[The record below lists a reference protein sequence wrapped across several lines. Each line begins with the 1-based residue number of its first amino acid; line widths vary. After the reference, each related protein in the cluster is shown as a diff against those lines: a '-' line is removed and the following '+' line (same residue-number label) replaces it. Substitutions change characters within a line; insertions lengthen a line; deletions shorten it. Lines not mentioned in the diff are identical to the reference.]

1 MGFLIKS
8 LLGIFGGTANVV
20 LSTLLSVVKTVGGEI
35 MSLIKEGANATL
47 QYHQEGISFAR
58 SMGMTLKESQSYTS
72 VLIERASELGI
83 KYGIAADKV
92 LELQRN
98 LSEATGRAA
107 MLNNADAEKFVQINK
122 LVGSD
127 VSNAFTSTI
136 MNNLGGQI
144 STVEAAV
151 SKAYTTAAKSGL
163 NAAAFSKKV
172 ADNLSLANKYSFRD
186 GVDGIT
192 RMTAMSEKLG
202 VDMKSIASS
211 IDHFLDLSDAIESS
225 AKLNMLG
232 GAAAVNGSN
241 PLTMSYEANYDPEA
255 FLERMKD
262 TLGGYASFDAK
273 SGMATV
279 NGMNRDFVANIAKA
293 LGISTEDAMSMA
305 KKQAEIK
312 YKESAFGGQLS
323 QYSNEERDFILN
335 KSYIGKDG
343 QLKMTDS
350 KYRERNV
357 NDLAS
362 SGELSQMMS
371 MSKMSDEDFVR
382 SQAMSLTSIQE
393 TVKGIETAITAD
405 AAKSFQKVLP
415 QMQSSVKGIGANLR
429 DALSGVWPGIANG
442 VSSILTFLKD
452 NMGVV
457 NGVFGVAKSIFSVLA
472 DNFKTV
478 IAAIIGLKLLKG
490 LGGVSNAFRSGYR
503 FFGGP
508 SIGGGG
514 SMGANSSLGS
524 RIASTIRTSKVFNFL
539 TGGQTRTVMDTYS
552 FARNGSGRVKSA
564 MTAIGRGLKTASRA
578 TKVAGALGGVVGA
591 LELGNA
597 LGSYYSTKND
607 LDSQLKSGAISQREY
622 NSKLNEAKTEKN
634 AGVGSAIGG
643 TLGAAIGTALGGPV
657 GTAIGGFLGGKA
669 GELIGKHW
677 VGITKTVSSA
687 SKSAY
692 SSIKS
697 GLSTFGKWL
706 KSGIKSLWHGITS
719 IAKGYY
725 NTIAMPFRAIS
736 SPKKTWDSIR
746 RDGFWSTVGKLY
758 KGGFATGGIVG
769 GNSYHGD
776 NFKVNVNSGEMI
788 LTMPQQREL
797 FDILNSKYS
806 SSSSFSRSNSV
817 VGGNS
822 YHGDNVRANVNSG
835 VNVVLYKS
843 SDTVK
848 AKPVGNKEYIY
859 KPSKSSLGGTSSEVK
874 VNDFNVNISGTI
886 RLDGGRNSKD
896 IDISKLLSNQ
906 EFVSS
911 LKEMIK
917 TSINNDINC
926 GKLMND
932 DALRRGMPAQTSL
945 WGRK

>member
-20 LSTLLSVVKTVGGEI
+20 LSTLLSVVNTVGGEI

-98 LSEATGRAA
+98 LSEATGRAT

-144 STVEAAV
+144 STVEGAI

-163 NAAAFSKKV
+163 SAASFSKKV
-172 ADNLSLANKYSFRD
+172 ADNLGLANKYSFRE
-186 GVDGIT
+186 GVEGIT
-192 RMTAMSEKLG
+192 RMTVMSEKLG

-211 IDHFLDLSDAIESS
+211 IDHFLDLTDAIEGS

-232 GAAAVNGSN
+232 GAAAAIGSN
-241 PLTMSYEANYDPEA
+241 PLTMAYEANYDPEA

-293 LGISTEDAMSMA
+293 LGVSMEDAMSMA

-312 YKESAFGGQLS
+312 YKESSFGGQLS
-323 QYSNEERDFILN
+323 QYSNEEKDFILN

-350 KYRERNV
+350 NYRERNV

-362 SGELSQMMS
+362 SGELSQMMT
-371 MSKMSDEDFVR
+371 MSKMSDEDFVM

-393 TVKGIETAITAD
+393 TVLGIKTAITAD

-415 QMQSSVKGIGANLR
+415 QMQRSVEGIGMNLR
-429 DALSGVWPGIANG
+429 DALSEVWPNIADG
-442 VSSILTFLKD
+442 VSDILTYLKD

-457 NGVFGVAKSIFSVLA
+457 KEVFGTAKNIFSVLS

-478 IAAIIGLKLLKG
+478 IGILIGLKLMKG
-490 LGGVSNAFRSGYR
+490 LGGISNAFKSGYR

-508 SIGGGG
+508 SVKPPVELSIGGGG

-552 FARNGSGRVKSA
+552 FARNGRGRIRSA

-578 TKVAGALGGVVGA
+578 TKIAGALGGVVGA

-607 LDSQLKSGAISQREY
+607 LDSQLKSGAISRREY

-687 SKSAY
+687 SKSVGNAIM
-692 SSIKS
+692 SALKS
-697 GLSTFGKWL
+697 FGEWL
-706 KSGIKSLWHGITS
+706 KSGVKSLCDGIVS
-719 IAKGYY
+719 VVKGYI
-725 NTIAMPFRAIS
+725 NTIAIIPRAIS

-776 NFKVNVNSGEMI
+776 NVKVNVNSGEMI

-806 SSSSFSRSNSV
+806 R
-817 VGGNS
+817 
-822 YHGDNVRANVNSG
+822 DNVKANVNSG

-886 RLDGGRNSKD
+886 RLDGGMNSKD

>member
-1 MGFLIKS
+1 
-8 LLGIFGGTANVV
+8 
-20 LSTLLSVVKTVGGEI
+20 
-35 MSLIKEGANATL
+35 
-47 QYHQEGISFAR
+47 
-58 SMGMTLKESQSYTS
+58 
-72 VLIERASELGI
+72 
-83 KYGIAADKV
+83 
-92 LELQRN
+92 
-98 LSEATGRAA
+98 
-107 MLNNADAEKFVQINK
+107 
-122 LVGSD
+122 
-127 VSNAFTSTI
+127 
-136 MNNLGGQI
+136 
-144 STVEAAV
+144 
-151 SKAYTTAAKSGL
+151 
-163 NAAAFSKKV
+163 
-172 ADNLSLANKYSFRD
+172 
-186 GVDGIT
+186 
-192 RMTAMSEKLG
+192 
-202 VDMKSIASS
+202 
-211 IDHFLDLSDAIESS
+211 
-225 AKLNMLG
+225 
-232 GAAAVNGSN
+232 
-241 PLTMSYEANYDPEA
+241 
-255 FLERMKD
+255 
-262 TLGGYASFDAK
+262 
-273 SGMATV
+273 
-279 NGMNRDFVANIAKA
+279 
-293 LGISTEDAMSMA
+293 
-305 KKQAEIK
+305 
-312 YKESAFGGQLS
+312 
-323 QYSNEERDFILN
+323 
-335 KSYIGKDG
+335 
-343 QLKMTDS
+343 
-350 KYRERNV
+350 
-357 NDLAS
+357 
-362 SGELSQMMS
+362 
-371 MSKMSDEDFVR
+371 
-382 SQAMSLTSIQE
+382 
-393 TVKGIETAITAD
+393 
-405 AAKSFQKVLP
+405 
-415 QMQSSVKGIGANLR
+415 
-429 DALSGVWPGIANG
+429 
-442 VSSILTFLKD
+442 
-452 NMGVV
+452 
-457 NGVFGVAKSIFSVLA
+457 
-472 DNFKTV
+472 
-478 IAAIIGLKLLKG
+478 
-490 LGGVSNAFRSGYR
+490 
-503 FFGGP
+503 
-508 SIGGGG
+508 
-514 SMGANSSLGS
+514 MGANSSLGS
-524 RIASTIRTSKVFNFL
+524 RIASTIRTSKIFNFL

-607 LDSQLKSGAISQREY
+607 LDSQLKSGAISRREY

-736 SPKKTWDSIR
+736 SPMKTWNSIR

-776 NFKVNVNSGEMI
+776 NVRANVNSGEMI

-806 SSSSFSRSNSV
+806 R
-817 VGGNS
+817 
-822 YHGDNVRANVNSG
+822 DNVKANVNSG

-886 RLDGGRNSKD
+886 RLDGGRNSRD

>member
-393 TVKGIETAITAD
+393 TVEGIKTAITAD

-415 QMQSSVKGIGANLR
+415 QMQRSVLGIGKDLR
-429 DALSGVWPGIANG
+429 DALSGVWPGIENG
-442 VSSILTFLKD
+442 VSSILTFLQN
-452 NMGVV
+452 NMGLV
-457 NGVFGVAKSIFSVLA
+457 GDIFGVAKSIFSVLA

-508 SIGGGG
+508 SIGGG

-524 RIASTIRTSKVFNFL
+524 RIASTIRTSKIFNFL

-776 NFKVNVNSGEMI
+776 NVKVNVNSGEMI

-806 SSSSFSRSNSV
+806 R
-817 VGGNS
+817 GN
-822 YHGDNVRANVNSG
+822 VKANVNSG

-886 RLDGGRNSKD
+886 RLDGGRNSRD

>member
-20 LSTLLSVVKTVGGEI
+20 LSTLLSVVNTVGGEI

-83 KYGIAADKV
+83 KYGIAADNV

-144 STVEAAV
+144 STVEGAI
-151 SKAYTTAAKSGL
+151 SNAYATAAKSGL
-163 NAAAFSKKV
+163 KAASFSKKV
-172 ADNLSLANKYSFRD
+172 ADNLGLANKYSFRE
-186 GVDGIT
+186 GVEGIT
-192 RMTAMSEKLG
+192 RMTVMSEKLG

-211 IDHFLDLSDAIESS
+211 IDHFLDLTDAIEGS

-232 GAAAVNGSN
+232 GAAAAIGSN

-279 NGMNRDFVANIAKA
+279 NGMNRDFVTNIAKA
-293 LGISTEDAMSMA
+293 LGVSMEDAMSMA

-312 YKESAFGGQLS
+312 YKESSFGGQLS

-350 KYRERNV
+350 NYRERNV

-362 SGELSQMMS
+362 SGELSQMMT
-371 MSKMSDEDFVR
+371 MSKMSDEDFVM

-393 TVKGIETAITAD
+393 TVLGIKTAITAD

-415 QMQSSVKGIGANLR
+415 KMQRSVEGIGMNLR
-429 DALSGVWPGIANG
+429 DALSEVWPNIADG
-442 VSSILTFLKD
+442 VSDILTYLQD

-457 NGVFGVAKSIFSVLA
+457 KDVFDTAKNIFSVLS

-478 IAAIIGLKLLKG
+478 IGILIGLKLMKG
-490 LGGVSNAFRSGYR
+490 LGGIYNAFKSGYR

-508 SIGGGG
+508 SVNPPVGPYIGGSSVELSIGGGG

-552 FARNGSGRVKSA
+552 FARNGRGRIRSA

-578 TKVAGALGGVVGA
+578 TKIAGALGGVVGA

-607 LDSQLKSGAISQREY
+607 LDSQLKSGAISEREY

-687 SKSAY
+687 SKSMGNAVT
-692 SSIKS
+692 SALKS
-697 GLSTFGKWL
+697 FGEWL
-706 KSGIKSLWHGITS
+706 KSGIKSLLNGIVS
-719 IAKGYY
+719 VVKGYI
-725 NTIAMPFRAIS
+725 NTIAIIPRAIS

-776 NFKVNVNSGEMI
+776 NVKVNVNSGEMI

-806 SSSSFSRSNSV
+806 R
-817 VGGNS
+817 
-822 YHGDNVRANVNSG
+822 DNVKANVNSG

-886 RLDGGRNSKD
+886 RLDGGMNSKD

>member
-20 LSTLLSVVKTVGGEI
+20 LSTLLSVVNTVGGEI

-98 LSEATGRAA
+98 LSEATGRAT

-144 STVEAAV
+144 STVEGAI

-163 NAAAFSKKV
+163 SAASFSKKV
-172 ADNLSLANKYSFRD
+172 ADNLGLANKYSFRE
-186 GVDGIT
+186 GVEGIT
-192 RMTAMSEKLG
+192 RMTVMSEKLG

-211 IDHFLDLSDAIESS
+211 IDHFLDLTDAIEGS

-232 GAAAVNGSN
+232 GAAAAIGSN
-241 PLTMSYEANYDPEA
+241 PLTMAYEANYDPEA

-293 LGISTEDAMSMA
+293 LGVSMEDAMSMA

-312 YKESAFGGQLS
+312 YKESSFGGQLS
-323 QYSNEERDFILN
+323 QYSNEEKDFILN

-350 KYRERNV
+350 NYRERNV

-362 SGELSQMMS
+362 SGELSQMMT
-371 MSKMSDEDFVR
+371 MSKMSDEDFVM

-393 TVKGIETAITAD
+393 TVLGIKTAITAD
-405 AAKSFQKVLP
+405 AAKSFQKALP
-415 QMQSSVKGIGANLR
+415 QMQRSVEGIGMNLR
-429 DALSGVWPGIANG
+429 DALSEVWPNIADG
-442 VSSILTFLKD
+442 VSDILTYLKD

-457 NGVFGVAKSIFSVLA
+457 KEVFGTAKNIFSVLS

-478 IAAIIGLKLLKG
+478 IGILIGLKLMKG
-490 LGGVSNAFRSGYR
+490 LGGISNAFKSGYR

-508 SIGGGG
+508 SVKPPVELSIGGGG

-552 FARNGSGRVKSA
+552 FARNGRGKIRSA

-578 TKVAGALGGVVGA
+578 TKIAGALGGVVGA

-607 LDSQLKSGAISQREY
+607 LDSQLNSGAISQREY

-687 SKSAY
+687 SKSVGNAIM
-692 SSIKS
+692 SALKS
-697 GLSTFGKWL
+697 FGEWI
-706 KSGIKSLWHGITS
+706 KSGIKSLLNGIVS
-719 IAKGYY
+719 VVKGYF
-725 NTIAMPFRAIS
+725 NTIAIIPRAIS
-736 SPKKTWDSIR
+736 SWSKVKESYH

-776 NFKVNVNSGEMI
+776 NVKVNVNSGEMI

-806 SSSSFSRSNSV
+806 R
-817 VGGNS
+817 
-822 YHGDNVRANVNSG
+822 DNVKANVNSG

>member
-232 GAAAVNGSN
+232 GSAAVNGSN

-393 TVKGIETAITAD
+393 TVEGIKTAITAD

-415 QMQSSVKGIGANLR
+415 QMQRSVLGIGKDLR
-429 DALSGVWPGIANG
+429 DALSGVWPGIENG
-442 VSSILTFLKD
+442 VSSILTFLQN
-452 NMGVV
+452 NMGLV
-457 NGVFGVAKSIFSVLA
+457 GDIFGVAKSIFSVLA

-508 SIGGGG
+508 SIGGG

-524 RIASTIRTSKVFNFL
+524 RIASTIRTSKIFNFL

-578 TKVAGALGGVVGA
+578 TKIAGALGGVVGA

-776 NFKVNVNSGEMI
+776 NVKVNVNSGEMI

-806 SSSSFSRSNSV
+806 R
-817 VGGNS
+817 GN
-822 YHGDNVRANVNSG
+822 VKANVNSG

-886 RLDGGRNSKD
+886 RLDGGRNSRD

-911 LKEMIK
+911 LKDMIK

>member
-1 MGFLIKS
+1 M
-8 LLGIFGGTANVV
+8 A
-20 LSTLLSVVKTVGGEI
+20 TLLNS
-35 MSLIKEGANATL
+35 
-47 QYHQEGISFAR
+47 
-58 SMGMTLKESQSYTS
+58 
-72 VLIERASELGI
+72 
-83 KYGIAADKV
+83 
-92 LELQRN
+92 RN
-98 LSEATGRAA
+98 E
-107 MLNNADAEKFVQINK
+107 
-122 LVGSD
+122 
-127 VSNAFTSTI
+127 
-136 MNNLGGQI
+136 
-144 STVEAAV
+144 
-151 SKAYTTAAKSGL
+151 
-163 NAAAFSKKV
+163 
-172 ADNLSLANKYSFRD
+172 
-186 GVDGIT
+186 
-192 RMTAMSEKLG
+192 
-202 VDMKSIASS
+202 
-211 IDHFLDLSDAIESS
+211 
-225 AKLNMLG
+225 
-232 GAAAVNGSN
+232 
-241 PLTMSYEANYDPEA
+241 
-255 FLERMKD
+255 
-262 TLGGYASFDAK
+262 
-273 SGMATV
+273 
-279 NGMNRDFVANIAKA
+279 
-293 LGISTEDAMSMA
+293 
-305 KKQAEIK
+305 
-312 YKESAFGGQLS
+312 
-323 QYSNEERDFILN
+323 
-335 KSYIGKDG
+335 
-343 QLKMTDS
+343 
-350 KYRERNV
+350 
-357 NDLAS
+357 
-362 SGELSQMMS
+362 
-371 MSKMSDEDFVR
+371 
-382 SQAMSLTSIQE
+382 
-393 TVKGIETAITAD
+393 
-405 AAKSFQKVLP
+405 
-415 QMQSSVKGIGANLR
+415 
-429 DALSGVWPGIANG
+429 
-442 VSSILTFLKD
+442 FLKSAATRILGA
-452 NMGVV
+452 GVYIT
-457 NGVFGVAKSIFSVLA
+457 S
-472 DNFKTV
+472 
-478 IAAIIGLKLLKG
+478 
-490 LGGVSNAFRSGYR
+490 GVSNAFRSGYR

-578 TKVAGALGGVVGA
+578 TKIAGALGGVVGA

-706 KSGIKSLWHGITS
+706 KSGIKSLWNGITS

-776 NFKVNVNSGEMI
+776 NVKVNVNSGEMI

-806 SSSSFSRSNSV
+806 R
-817 VGGNS
+817 
-822 YHGDNVRANVNSG
+822 DNVKAKVNSG

>member
-8 LLGIFGGTANVV
+8 LLGIFGGTTNVV

-83 KYGIAADKV
+83 KYGIAADKA

-98 LSEATGRAA
+98 LSEATGRAT

-144 STVEAAV
+144 STVEGAI

-163 NAAAFSKKV
+163 SAASFSKKV
-172 ADNLSLANKYSFRD
+172 ADNLGLANKYSFRD

-192 RMTAMSEKLG
+192 RMTVMSEKLG

-211 IDHFLDLSDAIESS
+211 IDHFLDLTDAIEGS

-232 GAAAVNGSN
+232 GAAAAIGSN

-293 LGISTEDAMSMA
+293 LGVSMEDAMSMA
-305 KKQAEIK
+305 KKQSEIK

-323 QYSNEERDFILN
+323 QYSNEEKDFILN

-350 KYRERNV
+350 NYRERNV

-362 SGELSQMMS
+362 SGELSQMMT
-371 MSKMSDEDFVR
+371 MSKMSAEDFVM

-393 TVKGIETAITAD
+393 AVLGIKTAITAD

-415 QMQSSVKGIGANLR
+415 RMQRSVEGIGMNLR
-429 DALSGVWPGIANG
+429 DALSVVWPNIADG
-442 VSSILTFLKD
+442 VSDILTYLQD

-457 NGVFGVAKSIFSVLA
+457 KDVFDTAKNIFSVLS

-478 IAAIIGLKLLKG
+478 IGILIGLKVLKG
-490 LGGVSNAFRSGYR
+490 LGGIYNAFKSGYR

-508 SIGGGG
+508 SVNPPVELSIGGGG

-552 FARNGSGRVKSA
+552 FARNGSGRIRSA

-578 TKVAGALGGVVGA
+578 TKIAGALGGVVGA

-634 AGVGSAIGG
+634 AGVGSAISG

-677 VGITKTVSSA
+677 VGITNTVSSA
-687 SKSAY
+687 SKSVGNAVT
-692 SSIKS
+692 SALKS
-697 GLSTFGKWL
+697 FGEWL
-706 KSGIKSLWHGITS
+706 KSGIKSLLNGIVS
-719 IAKGYY
+719 VVKGYF
-725 NTIAMPFRAIS
+725 NTIAIIPRAIS
-736 SPKKTWDSIR
+736 SWNKVKESYHR
-746 RDGFWSTVGKLY
+746 YGFWSTVGKLY

-776 NFKVNVNSGEMI
+776 NVRANVNSGEMI

-806 SSSSFSRSNSV
+806 R
-817 VGGNS
+817 
-822 YHGDNVRANVNSG
+822 DNVKAKVNSG